1 MKTQLPPGAGP
12 HPQRCS
18 ESWPGEVTRLVY
30 VAGPVREQCN
40 PRSKFGD
47 RKLLS
52 MDGPEIGRRRKFPK
66 NLQSVVSAARAAEFF
81 EVRMEQL
88 V

>member
-1 MKTQLPPGAGP
+1 
-12 HPQRCS
+12 
-18 ESWPGEVTRLVY
+18 
-30 VAGPVREQCN
+30 
-40 PRSKFGD
+40 
-47 RKLLS
+47 

-88 V
+88 VQSLGVMSRIVQMQLPLEAPQLLQEVVVGHVM